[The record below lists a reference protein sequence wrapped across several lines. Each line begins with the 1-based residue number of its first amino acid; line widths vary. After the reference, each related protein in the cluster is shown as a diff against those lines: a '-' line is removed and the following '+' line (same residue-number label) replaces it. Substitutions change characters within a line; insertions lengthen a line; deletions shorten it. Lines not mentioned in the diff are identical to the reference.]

1 VIEYSGNKPKWLEQ
15 LHPPHPENVAVVT
28 LPNKVARTT
37 WALVAHAGD
46 EYPVVGRPLP
56 TADVGCPGD
65 QLEGSSPAV
74 MSRARPARPFSDTRC
89 HGLVAAKQPLALG
102 DTDRFGPIERQ

>member
-65 QLEGSSPAV
+65 QLEGQLSGGDV
-74 MSRARPARPFSDTRC
+74 ARPTGATLQRHSLPWFGRREAAARAGRHGPFRTN
-89 HGLVAAKQPLALG
+89 
-102 DTDRFGPIERQ
+102 